1 MTGTE
6 LLLDVP
12 KMQRDLQRA
21 REENAR
27 FREFLKRLNVSA
39 ADVAAVASD
48 SARQQP
54 SGDED
59 EGGEDATQGA
69 AAATKAAASA
79 RRVPQRE
86 DDDDDDDYDDYVAVL
101 GASQSRRHGRASSPG
116 ESKALELKN
125 AEERVAQLEAQLLD
139 AEETICHLKAERM
152 AALRDAERFRLALA
166 DAERRSVYSDDG
178 GDDDKKATEMR
189 RLVLELESKLSDVQK
204 DCATEQEQ
212 HMAVIREQ
220 EGEIRALARELEDKD
235 QELATLRDKYLDAV
249 EEIQLAA
256 DMDAVDAVVKS
267 DLKVNGEEEE
277 EEEMRGRPSTHDMD
291 WREELVRHPTPHF
304 DLDSPEVQYLL
315 HTWTGNVK
323 KLHYLRLW
331 FTRVVTTRGALPDD
345 FPLGIELPRLTP
357 EVRDGFLTLV
367 VPLLRR
373 QTEREILVHSRRY
386 NDPLHSDLRIRVV
399 PRR

>member
-1 MTGTE
+1 MTGAE
-6 LLLDVP
+6 RLLDVTR
-12 KMQRDLQRA
+12 MQRDLQRA
-21 REENAR
+21 RAENAR

-39 ADVAAVASD
+39 ADVADVASD
-48 SARQQP
+48 SAQQQ
-54 SGDED
+54 SSDDEEGDGKD
-59 EGGEDATQGA
+59 GDDADG
-69 AAATKAAASA
+69 KAVAS
-79 RRVPQRE
+79 RRVPQLEDDRE
-86 DDDDDDDYDDYVAVL
+86 DEDDEYVSVAR
-101 GASQSRRHGRASSPG
+101 SQRRHRPAGG
-116 ESKALELKN
+116 ESKALELKH
-125 AEERVAQLEAQLLD
+125 AEERVVQLEAQLLD
-139 AEETICHLKAERM
+139 AEETICHLKAERV

-166 DAERRSVYSDDG
+166 ERKRSVGSEEDE
-178 GDDDKKATEMR
+178 GDDRATEMR
-189 RLVLELESKLSDVQK
+189 RLVLELESRLSDAEK
-204 DCATEQEQ
+204 DRATEQEQ

-220 EGEIRALARELEDKD
+220 ESEIRSLTRELEDKD
-235 QELATLRDKYLDAV
+235 QELAALREKYLDAV

-256 DMDAVDAVVKS
+256 DMDAVDAAVKA
-267 DLKVNGEEEE
+267 DVKVQGDSAGEELEAAAFN
-277 EEEMRGRPSTHDMD
+277 MD

-331 FTRVVTTRGALPDD
+331 FTRVVTTRGPLPED

-357 EVRDGFLTLV
+357 EVRDGFLALV